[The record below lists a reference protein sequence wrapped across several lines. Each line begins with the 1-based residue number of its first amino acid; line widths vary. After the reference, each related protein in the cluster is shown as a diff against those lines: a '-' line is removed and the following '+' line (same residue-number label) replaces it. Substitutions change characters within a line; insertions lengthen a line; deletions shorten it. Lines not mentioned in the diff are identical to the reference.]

1 VSDAARGNHS
11 GEQGGKQAN
20 GKELHGA
27 PPHVNAARNSGINTT
42 LQVAFER
49 VTATEV
55 A

>member
-1 VSDAARGNHS
+1 MSDAARGNHS

-27 PPHVNAARNSGINTT
+27 LP

-49 VTATEV
+49 VTAIEV